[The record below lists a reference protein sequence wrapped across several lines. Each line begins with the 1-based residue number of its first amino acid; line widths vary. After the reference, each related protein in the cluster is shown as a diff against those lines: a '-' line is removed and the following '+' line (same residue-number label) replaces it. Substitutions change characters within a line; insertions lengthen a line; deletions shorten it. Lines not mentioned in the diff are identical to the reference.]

1 MGQST
6 VLNGDLSEIPA
17 RGRNSLPNFVRKA
30 LSFTLQKKIVPPEW
44 FWDLLAF
51 EGNFKVDLD
60 QDQFQ
65 VSHTGEW
72 LENSLFWKGISGY
85 EPISFELWKNACRSS
100 QTILDIGA
108 NTGLYSLIAK
118 TINPSSQVYAFE
130 PLPSFNQAL
139 KENIRL
145 NHYDIQVIDQAVS
158 NFIGTA
164 EFYVPQRGQG
174 NLYSSSLSLEH
185 YENHQKSTP
194 IVHQV
199 QVTTLDTFVE
209 EQGIQSVDLVKIDAE
224 GQDANVL
231 KGFVN
236 SMQRFHPDFIVEVQS
251 DEIGQEIQTLL
262 PPDQYLYFN
271 IDEVS
276 GLKRADTLQRKYWL
290 NFWICKAETAQ
301 KLNLL

>member
-1 MGQST
+1 MGQA
-6 VLNGDLSEIPA
+6 VGLNSDPLRVSRSA
-17 RGRNSLPNFVRKA
+17 RQGIPNFVKKA
-30 LSFTLQKKIVPPEW
+30 VSLTLQNKVIPPER

-51 EGNFKVDLD
+51 EGNFSVDLD
-60 QDQFQ
+60 QQQFQ

-72 LENSLFWKGISGY
+72 LENSLFWKGIAGY
-85 EPISFELWKNACRSS
+85 EPISFELWKNACRFS

-118 TINPSSQVYAFE
+118 TVNPSSQVYAFE
-130 PLPSFNQAL
+130 PLPSFNAAL

-145 NHYDIQVIDQAVS
+145 NGYDVQVVDQAVS
-158 NFIGTA
+158 DFIGTA
-164 EFYVPQRGQG
+164 EFYAPQRGQG

-209 EQGIQSVDLVKIDAE
+209 SQGIQSVDLVKIDAE

-231 KGFVN
+231 KGFVH
-236 SMQRFHPDFIVEVQS
+236 SMQRFQPDFIVEVQS
-251 DEIGQEIQTLL
+251 DEIGREIQEMLTA
-262 PPDQYLYFN
+262 DRYLYFN
-271 IDEVS
+271 IDEMT
-276 GLKRADTLQRKYWL
+276 GLKQTETLTRKYWL
-290 NFWICKAETAQ
+290 NFWICKVETARQ
-301 KLNLL
+301 LKLV

>member
-1 MGQST
+1 MSQT
-6 VLNGDLSEIPA
+6 IDLNSN
-17 RGRNSLPNFVRKA
+17 RSKVPNFVKKA
-30 LSFTLQKKIVPPEW
+30 LSLTLQNKVIPPER

-51 EGNFKVDLD
+51 EGNFSVDLD
-60 QDQFQ
+60 QQQFQ

-85 EPISFELWKNACRSS
+85 EPISFELWKNACRFS

-118 TINPSSQVYAFE
+118 TVNPGSQVYAFE
-130 PLPSFNQAL
+130 PLPSFNAAL

-145 NHYDIQVIDQAVS
+145 NGYDVQVVDQAVS
-158 NFIGTA
+158 DFIGTA
-164 EFYVPQRGQG
+164 EFYAPQRGQG

-209 EQGIQSVDLVKIDAE
+209 REGITSVDLVKIDAE

-231 KGFVN
+231 KGFVK
-236 SMQRFHPDFIVEVQS
+236 SMQQFQPDFIVEVQS
-251 DEIGQEIQTLL
+251 DEIGQEIQALL
-262 PPDQYLYFN
+262 PPDRYLYFN
-271 IDEVS
+271 IDEAI
-276 GLKRADTLQRKYWL
+276 GLKQTDTLTRHYWL
-290 NFWICKAETAQ
+290 NFWICKVETARQ
-301 KLNLL
+301 LKLV

>member
-1 MGQST
+1 MSQST
-6 VLNGDLSEIPA
+6 VLNGDRHRI
-17 RGRNSLPNFVRKA
+17 PNFVKKT
-30 LSFTLQKKIVPPEW
+30 LSLTLQKKIIPPERL
-44 FWDLLAF
+44 WDLLSF
-51 EGNFKVDLD
+51 EGNFSVDLGD
-60 QDQFQ
+60 DQFQ

-85 EPISFELWKNACRSS
+85 EPISFELWQKACLFS

-118 TINPSSQVYAFE
+118 TVNPSSQVYAFE
-130 PLPSFNQAL
+130 PLPSFNKAL

-158 NFIGTA
+158 DFIGTA
-164 EFYVPQRGQG
+164 EFYAPQRGQG

-199 QVTTLDTFVE
+199 QVTTLDTFVQ

-231 KGFVN
+231 KGFLH
-236 SMQRFHPDFIVEVQS
+236 SMQQFQPDFIIEVQS
-251 DEIGQEIQTLL
+251 DEIGREIQAMLT
-262 PPDQYLYFN
+262 PEKYLYFN
-271 IDEVS
+271 IDEVT
-276 GLKRADTLQRKYWL
+276 GLKQTDTLQRNYWL
-290 NFWICKAETAQ
+290 NFWVCKAETAR
-301 KLNLL
+301 KLKLKG